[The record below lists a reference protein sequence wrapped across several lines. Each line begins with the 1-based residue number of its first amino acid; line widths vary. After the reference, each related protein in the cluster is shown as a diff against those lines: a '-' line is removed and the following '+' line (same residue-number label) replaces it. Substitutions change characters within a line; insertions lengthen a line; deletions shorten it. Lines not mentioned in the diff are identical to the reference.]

1 VNQKV
6 IQEVKGSQGIQGIQ
20 GQNKD
25 NKDDSATLF
34 IKLQDTII
42 NNSNFEP
49 ILLKYKSSAFVRN
62 IDDLFFAQTQMNNKN
77 GNDKEKGKDKDET
90 LITLNISL
98 LSYLLIKLMTN
109 ILYIT
114 LYDDLEIDPSK
125 LDSVTLKLTTVQKQN
140 QRISCHIVYYII
152 DDFIKYIAINDTD
165 NDKIKKRVEELREKR
180 KQEMIAE
187 YSSDA
192 EKRKMQML
200 LKKMGLK
207 IDDPDDLNKDE
218 EKDNNQTQNLTIQNL
233 SAYDNEQQENENYN
247 INYQGDNAD
256 GDEIEEDYFV
266 NQETEFE

>member
-1 VNQKV
+1 
-6 IQEVKGSQGIQGIQ
+6 
-20 GQNKD
+20 
-25 NKDDSATLF
+25 
-34 IKLQDTII
+34 
-42 NNSNFEP
+42 
-49 ILLKYKSSAFVRN
+49 
-62 IDDLFFAQTQMNNKN
+62 
-77 GNDKEKGKDKDET
+77 
-90 LITLNISL
+90 
-98 LSYLLIKLMTN
+98 MTN
-109 ILYIT
+109 VLYIT
-114 LYDDLEIDPSK
+114 LYDDLTIDPSK
-125 LDSVTLKLTTVQKQN
+125 LDSITLKLNTIQKQN
-140 QRISCHIVYYII
+140 QKISCHIVYYII

-218 EKDNNQTQNLTIQNL
+218 YKEKDNNQTQNITTQNL
-233 SAYDNEQQENENYN
+233 SDYDNEQQENENYN

-266 NQETEFE
+266 NQENEFE

>member
-1 VNQKV
+1 MS
-6 IQEVKGSQGIQGIQ
+6 I
-20 GQNKD
+20 
-25 NKDDSATLF
+25 
-34 IKLQDTII
+34 
-42 NNSNFEP
+42 
-49 ILLKYKSSAFVRN
+49 
-62 IDDLFFAQTQMNNKN
+62 
-77 GNDKEKGKDKDET
+77 
-90 LITLNISL
+90 
-98 LSYLLIKLMTN
+98 
-109 ILYIT
+109 
-114 LYDDLEIDPSK
+114 
-125 LDSVTLKLTTVQKQN
+125 TLKLNTIQKQN

-207 IDDPDDLNKDE
+207 IDDPDDLNKDD
-218 EKDNNQTQNLTIQNL
+218 EKEKNNEKSQVSITQNL

-247 INYQGDNAD
+247 ITYQGDNAD

-266 NQETEFE
+266 NQETEFEWKIL